1 VPRLKEETRL
11 ARRRE
16 IAEAALRCFAAHGF
30 TATSMA
36 DIIAESGM
44 SAGSIYSHFDG
55 KAAIVREA
63 ARDTLDDRLREIVV
77 AIDEGGST
85 PTPGSL
91 FSVIVGAM
99 FASGSRHVL
108 LRIWAE
114 MPTDADLA
122 AIGAENFAR
131 VRARVAEFVVPWVSA
146 RAGEDLD
153 VADRRVGGVADL
165 VIAAVHGFVVRA
177 ALEDPAALERI
188 RHLLAATLDEV
199 PLPQ

>member
-1 VPRLKEETRL
+1 MPRLKEETRL

-16 IAEAALRCFAAHGF
+16 IADAALRRFAAHGF

-55 KAAIVREA
+55 KAAIIREA
-63 ARDTLDDRLREIVV
+63 ASGTLDDRLREIV
-77 AIDEGGST
+77 ATLEASGSS

-91 FSVIVGAM
+91 FAAIVDGM

-114 MPTDADLA
+114 MPTDPDLA

-131 VRARVAEFVVPWVSA
+131 IRARVEEFVVPWASA

-153 VADRRVGGVADL
+153 TADERVGGVADL

-177 ALEDPAALERI
+177 ALEEPAALERL
-188 RHLLAATLDEV
+188 RRLLASALDEV
-199 PLPQ
+199 PLSQ

>member
-1 VPRLKEETRL
+1 MPRLKEETRL

-16 IAEAALRCFAAHGF
+16 IADAALRRFAAHGF

-55 KAAIVREA
+55 KAAIIREA
-63 ARDTLDDRLREIVV
+63 ASGTLDDRLREIV
-77 AIDEGGST
+77 ATLEASGSS

-91 FSVIVGAM
+91 FAAIVDGM

-114 MPTDADLA
+114 MPTDPDLA

-131 VRARVAEFVVPWVSA
+131 IRDRVAEFLLPWVSE
-146 RAGEDLD
+146 RVGRPLD
-153 VADRRVGGVADL
+153 AADDRVGGVVDL
-165 VIAAVHGFVVRA
+165 VTTAVHGFVVRA
-177 ALEDPAALERI
+177 ALEEPAALERVRRTLI
-188 RHLLAATLDEV
+188 AALDSE
-199 PLPQ
+199 PL